1 MANAVINT
9 SAMAAENVSA
19 YKKVGVYT
27 SADVMNGTIVTL
39 GAMNVDG
46 TSKVVKDFSY
56 AVALGTA
63 NIAAGTDFYIV
74 VTPEIPA
81 GVANVY
87 DDPREFTNKA
97 GKPLSLNRVLVG
109 DTIEVTAEVFASAN
123 DFPIASEVGYVIPTA
138 ANGKL
143 GTPASSSDYAA
154 FKVEALSTMTFGNEL
169 VSSCIL
175 RRVA

>member
-19 YKKVGVYT
+19 YKKVGVYS

-39 GAMNVDG
+39 GAMNVDN
-46 TSKVVKDFSY
+46 TSKVVKDYSY
-56 AVALGTA
+56 TVALGTA
-63 NIAAGTDFYIV
+63 NITAGSDFYVV
-74 VTPEIPA
+74 VTPEVPTGI
-81 GVANVY
+81 ANVY
-87 DDPREFTNKA
+87 DDPREFINKA

-109 DTIEVTAEVFASAN
+109 DTIEVTAEVFASAD
-123 DFPIASEVGYVIPTA
+123 DFPIAAEVGYVIPTA

-143 GTPASSSDYAA
+143 GTPAASSDKAA
-154 FKVEALSTMTFGNEL
+154 FKVEALSTMTFGNE
-169 VSSCIL
+169 VAPSCIL

>member
-39 GAMNVDG
+39 GAMSVDN
-46 TSKVVKDFSY
+46 TSKVVKDYSY

-63 NIAAGTDFYIV
+63 NLAAGADFYVV
-74 VTPEIPA
+74 VTPEVPTGI
-81 GVANVY
+81 ANIY
-87 DDPREFTNKA
+87 DDPREFINKA

-109 DTIEVTAEVFASAN
+109 DTIEVTAEVFGSAD
-123 DFPIASEVGYVIPTA
+123 DFPIAAEVGYVVPTA

-169 VSSCIL
+169 VPSCIL